1 MNGWHVTF
9 FEGGGTRVAADGHPC
24 PTAGLE
30 VLVAGSRLPRV
41 TKSRRFGS
49 PGRRRPGAASQQ
61 LPPGSARGPDPS
73 RNPFLQPVRRAQRRT
88 STVAQAMAAQR
99 ARWAP

>member
-49 PGRRRPGAASQQ
+49 PGRRGAASQQ
-61 LPPGSARGPDPS
+61 LPHGSDGGPDPS
-73 RNPFLQPVRRAQRRT
+73 RNPFLQSVRRAQRRT

-99 ARWAP
+99 ARWAS